1 MFATIAAL
9 WSMFTL
15 YVVCINWGYIEHQ
28 VYFHSKTYLSAFTSW
43 LIGALVMW
51 LVPIS
56 LLKFFI
62 YLFS

>member
-9 WSMFTL
+9 WSLWVIWLSITQ
-15 YVVCINWGYIEHQ
+15 WGWIEHRMLLRSCS
-28 VYFHSKTYLSAFTSW
+28 FMSAFTPW
-43 LIGALVMW
+43 LIGNLLIW
-51 LVPIS
+51 LVPIF

>member
-1 MFATIAAL
+1 MFAIIAAL
-9 WSMFTL
+9 WSLWTL
-15 YVVCINWGYIEHQ
+15 YVAFTNWGYIEHQ
-28 VYFHSKTYLSAFTSW
+28 VFFQSRSYATAFTSW

-51 LVPIS
+51 LVPIF